1 MKLHLGVAMAIAAT
15 AAAWGQNLG
24 IERVSFGQAIG
35 ANAAVEDVA
44 ISGDG
49 RFVAFS
55 TGADNLVPG
64 DTNGTSDVFVL
75 DRQTGAVE
83 RVSVASNG
91 DEGNGASHGPSIS
104 DDGQFVAF
112 TSAASNLVGG
122 DTLGNDDIFVHDRD
136 TGETARV
143 SVSSAGVQANGDS
156 LNAQISGDG
165 RYVAFASDATNL
177 VTDDTN
183 GFRDIFRHD
192 RNTGATILVSKDKN
206 AEANAASGP
215 VAGTA
220 YGGVDISRSGKY
232 VAFLSAASNLVNG
245 DNNNALDVFV
255 VDADHPQLKTWRA
268 SVVSG
273 GGQGEGGEGCAWCA
287 ISPDGNSVAF
297 ASTFDNLVDGD
308 TNGAM
313 DVFRHQRDANKTVR
327 VSVGPDGTEADGPST
342 ACAISD
348 LGSFVSFSSRAT
360 NLVADD
366 TNGVADVFVHE
377 VAKKTTRRAS
387 IASDGTEGNAL
398 STFSAL
404 PDNGQAVAF
413 VAAASNLVI
422 PDNNGVADAF
432 VHIPNGGFTARASEL
447 PASQGNDDSTDAR
460 LSADGNRVLFTS
472 AADNLVEGDTGGWQD
487 VFMLDRPTGELRRIS
502 VNAAGTEG
510 NGDSWAEAL
519 SADGNGAVFISN
531 ATNLVDGD
539 TNGNSDVF
547 LYDWDNR
554 TVERVSLAHDG
565 AQGNGDCET
574 AAVSGAGRHVAFA
587 TNATNLVPGGTAGY
601 QVFLRD
607 RTAAT
612 TELVSC
618 STAGAASNDSSG
630 TPTISA
636 DGNRVAFFSYADN
649 LVAGDLNVAEDVF
662 LRDRAAGTTT
672 QVSLASNGDKGNL
685 GSYAPAI
692 SADGLFVA
700 FSSDATN
707 LEGPGND
714 TLGHRDIFVRD
725 LANGLTERMR
735 TDGGAQPD
743 GDGNDPQ
750 ISADGRFVAYS
761 SAATNLVDGDGNG
774 FADVFVHDRWTAR
787 TRRLSVS
794 TFGAEANSGC
804 SAPDITGDGRLVAFA
819 SRASTLVD
827 GDTNAVTDVFL
838 ARDTGSALTVGQTFQ
853 VNAGDVAGLDEDFI
867 KKPKVV
873 GRYTDPVKGLPAGK
887 TAKVLT
893 VIDKLN
899 PPDVLRCE
907 WKGKIA
913 LFNKKLVPKA
923 QTCARYFGANP
934 IVPLDCGL
942 RISTAK
948 ADGTKLVEA
957 EAGDVV
963 IAPPDITGVY
973 GGPNGMD
980 GAITSAG
987 LEDTVVLRGAFFG
1000 NKKPK
1005 VWLEYVVKGVVK
1017 AKTLKVQAPLRYAD
1031 VKDVAGKSCMDV
1043 DSGQSQVTVL
1053 MPSAWPTGWD
1063 HNVEHNLVL
1072 DNGLGRDT
1080 WPFRTDPPPQ
1090 GP

>member
-15 AAAWGQNLG
+15 TAVWGQNLG

-91 DEGNGASHGPSIS
+91 DEGNGASYGPSIS
-104 DDGQFVAF
+104 DDGQLVAF
-112 TSAASNLVGG
+112 TSAASDLVAG

-136 TGETARV
+136 SDETTRV
-143 SVSSAGVQANGDS
+143 SVSSAGVQANNDS
-156 LNAQISGDG
+156 LNARISGDG
-165 RYVAFASDATNL
+165 RYVAFAADATNL

-232 VAFLSAASNLVNG
+232 VAYLSAASNLVNG
-245 DNNNALDVFV
+245 DSNNAIDTFV
-255 VDADHPQLKTWRA
+255 VDADHPQLKAWRA

-287 ISPDGNSVAF
+287 ISPDGNFIAF

-313 DVFRHQRDANKTVR
+313 DVFRHQRDTQKTMR
-327 VSVGPDGTEADGPST
+327 VSVGPDGAEADDPST

-348 LGSFVSFSSRAT
+348 LGKFVTFSSRAT

-387 IASDGTEGNAL
+387 VASDGTEGNGLASFSVL
-398 STFSAL
+398 S
-404 PDNGQAVAF
+404 DDGQAVAF
-413 VAAASNLVI
+413 ISVASNLVV

-432 VHIPNGGFTARASEL
+432 VHIPNGGVTARASEL
-447 PASQGNDDSTDAR
+447 PAAEGDGESDDAR
-460 LSADGNRVLFTS
+460 LSADGNRILFTS

-487 VFMLDRPTGELRRIS
+487 VFMLDRPSGELRRIS
-502 VNAAGTEG
+502 VSGAGTEG
-510 NGDSWAEAL
+510 NGDSWAQAL

-531 ATNLVDGD
+531 ATNLVAGD

-554 TVERVSLAHDG
+554 TIERVSLAHDG

-587 TNATNLVPGGTAGY
+587 TNATNLVPGGTTGY

-618 STAGAASNDSSG
+618 STAGTAGNDGSG
-630 TPTISA
+630 TPTISN
-636 DGNRVAFFSYADN
+636 DGQRVSFMSYADN
-649 LVAGDLNVAEDVF
+649 LVADDTNVTEDIF
-662 LRDRAAGTTT
+662 LRDRAIGSTVR
-672 QVSLASNGDKGNL
+672 VSLGPSDVEANGASFASAL
-685 GSYAPAI
+685 

-707 LEGPGND
+707 LEGPDND

-735 TDGGAQPD
+735 TDDGAQPD
-743 GDGNDPQ
+743 GDSNDPQ
-750 ISADGRFVAYS
+750 ISADGRFVVYS
-761 SAATNLVDGDGNG
+761 SDATNLVDGDGNG
-774 FADVFVHDRWTAR
+774 FADVFVHDRLTAR
-787 TRRLSVS
+787 SRRLSVS

-804 SAPDITGDGRLVAFA
+804 IDPAISGDGTLVAFA

-827 GDTNAVTDVFL
+827 SDANAASDVFL

-853 VNAGDVAGLDEDFI
+853 VNAGDVTGLDEDFI

-873 GRYTDPVKGLPAGK
+873 GRYTDPVKLLPKGK

-893 VIDKLN
+893 ALFPEN
-899 PPDVLRCE
+899 VLRCE

-913 LFNKKLVPKA
+913 LFNKKLVPKT
-923 QTCARYFGANP
+923 QTCARYFGENP
-934 IVPLDCGL
+934 IAPLDGEL
-942 RISTAK
+942 RVSTVK

-957 EAGDVV
+957 DAGDVV

-980 GAITSAG
+980 GTITSAG
-987 LEDTVVLRGAFFG
+987 LEDTFILRGARFG

-1005 VWLEYVVKGVVK
+1005 VWLEYVSKGIVK
-1017 AKTLKVQAPLRYAD
+1017 AKKLKILLPLRYAD
-1031 VKDVAGKSCMDV
+1031 VKEVAEKSCMEV
-1043 DSGQSQVTVL
+1043 DTGQSQVTVI
-1053 MPSAWPTGWD
+1053 MPSTWPTGWD
-1063 HNVEHNLVL
+1063 HNVAHNLVL